1 MHPEILTKKQ
11 KELLP
16 LVKKFQSDFGL
27 AGGTAIA
34 LQIGHRESLDFDL
47 FSREQFDNLEL
58 RKKITQDGYKINRVL
73 RDQTDDYT
81 VLIKNVQF
89 TFFHYP
95 FPIKFK
101 EKFEEIIKVPD
112 LLTLGAMKAYAL
124 GRRPKW
130 KDYVD
135 LYFILKDF
143 YNLQDLAE
151 KAKKIFKEEF
161 NEKIFRNQLAY
172 FEDIDYSEEVIYK
185 KGFKTS
191 EIKIKKELKRL
202 SVEF

>member
-185 KGFKTS
+185 KGIETG
-191 EIKIKKELKRL
+191 EDKIKKELKRL